1 MWSELRKDIEAIR
14 RELDIP
20 ESDFRTLPHTTD
32 WHLFEE
38 RIYSSFCMLEGKSR
52 PYWLW
57 ENLRYERYW
66 LSLQG
71 YPDEIL
77 NQLVPAT
84 EVVWFMAYDGDDFV
98 HYQGKVAA
106 IQKVIPECTYLDEYY
121 LINKKYEW
129 LLCVNHHNSLVG
141 TGEFI
146 LNQLQ
151 AYAQRTSQTLTQVY
165 PA

>member
-14 RELDIP
+14 QELDIP
-20 ESDFRTLPHTTD
+20 ESDFRALPHTTD
-32 WHLFEE
+32 WHLLEE
-38 RIYSSFCMLEGKSR
+38 RIFSSFCLIQGRSR

-57 ENLRYERYW
+57 DKLSQESYG
-66 LSLQG
+66 LSLSY

-84 EVVWFMAYDGDDFV
+84 ETVWFMACDGKDFV
-98 HYQGKVAA
+98 FYQGKVEA
-106 IQKVIPECTYLDEYY
+106 IQKIIPECTYLDEYY

-129 LLCVNHHNSLVG
+129 LLSVNHHNSLVG

-151 AYAQRTSQTLTQVY
+151 AFAQRSSQTLTPIY